1 MSPRTFLSLPHELRH
16 MIYREYF
23 TLDKGYAFQ
32 PGSGGQLG
40 SGKLGTFDG
49 EPLDL
54 ALMYTCR
61 FIASETKG
69 MPLTCNTISF
79 STVYRPE
86 WRKWAGRFDYLL
98 NFQEEQ
104 RFDLLIHISQFLTPE
119 MYSEIRAHFPWFVP
133 MLRETERQSRAYRI
147 PEKLRYGFSW
157 DLSDILHPPDFPF
170 KGTPPTR
177 SALCSATDFTLR
189 LLAEDPNPRLAQE
202 VQRATGIW
210 GRRTRLTRLLDEAFT
225 PWDIPECHNLNTA
238 GERLEDDHM
247 WSTMSSWRQE
257 RECKKAYQCKFRF
270 SAVSVAVRFFKHL
283 PIDKRRCIRNVVV
296 LEDHIAAGQQER
308 HAVGLIPFCK
318 ENSRLKIDLRLD
330 MVGNVFQT
338 HVLSRHT
345 DFRYLHTRWEDDPS
359 DLISE
364 FLGMDVYEISSRWL
378 IEALA
383 LKDAGMPS
391 GSFTFTL
398 DGGSAINLCSEIFQQ
413 DVLRSVSISKA
424 AGRCLPCP
432 SDTVPR
438 NDLPRWL
445 NPSSIQA
452 FEHLVNQTSF
462 LWSNF
467 HPGSMW
473 NVDQLIADRPGYNL
487 GQWKHDLFLRQGYN
501 VPKSI
506 YIPPTD
512 SIVLDNF
519 ETRPLPKRSQN
530 RTD

>member
-1 MSPRTFLSLPHELRH
+1 MAPRTFLSLPHELRH

-32 PGSGGQLG
+32 PGSGRQLG

-61 FIASETKG
+61 FIASETKD
-69 MPLTCNTISF
+69 MPLTFNTISF

-119 MYSEIRAHFPWFVP
+119 IDRTTISRLWDP
-133 MLRETERQSRAYRI
+133 ER
-147 PEKLRYGFSW
+147 LGYGFSW

-238 GERLEDDHM
+238 GERLEDDRM